1 MHFWGFCGDAN
12 LDDWWVNV
20 NHVESYAKFFI
31 AILLSRDGFSDCE
44 HLNCFLIFGKKQCWD
59 ANCCRCGMDPSSCPL
74 WLLLWTY
81 WCLGLV
87 QAGSVSSF
95 KASRLVVDW
104 CLYKGWKNRTSFV
117 ALGRSWPLASHLPGA
132 PASGLTEKNI
142 SWYRI
147 YHDQPHTGCIQ
158 ELLDSRGVHS
168 VLPLYFG
175 YMCSKLVVQ
184 SPSPPDMS
192 PIGWSSQVNLLMLH
206 TDDHPMT

>member
-1 MHFWGFCGDAN
+1 M
-12 LDDWWVNV
+12 

-31 AILLSRDGFSDCE
+31 AILLSRDGFSVCE

-158 ELLDSRGVHS
+158 ELLEVCIPFCLCILDTCAASLLFS
-168 VLPLYFG
+168 PLPHRT
-175 YMCSKLVVQ
+175 CHQLVDHLR
-184 SPSPPDMS
+184 ST
-192 PIGWSSQVNLLMLH
+192 LLMLH
-206 TDDHPMT
+206 TDDHRWLRN

>member
-1 MHFWGFCGDAN
+1 MLVGYWVDALLSFCDYAN

-20 NHVESYAKFFI
+20 NHVESYAKLFI
-31 AILLSRDGFSDCE
+31 AILLSRNCFSDCE
-44 HLNCFLIFGKKQCWD
+44 HLNCFLIFSKKQCWD

-95 KASRLVVDW
+95 KASRLVDTCCRYDV
-104 CLYKGWKNRTSFV
+104 YTKV
-117 ALGRSWPLASHLPGA
+117 
-132 PASGLTEKNI
+132 EKIEHHHDI

-147 YHDQPHTGCIQ
+147 YHDQPHTRCIQ
-158 ELLDSRGVHS
+158 ELLEMRIPFCLCILDTYACAASLLFYPHPH
-168 VLPLYFG
+168 LHHEWT
-175 YMCSKLVVQ
+175 
-184 SPSPPDMS
+184 DMS

-206 TDDHPMT
+206 TNDHPIT